1 MRRRCSRARPA
12 SRRFPWRAGQVRSL
26 RARPAPPGAGLRAG
40 RRMPG
45 ARPCSRHQPDT
56 ECPRCAL
63 CSLIVPVVS
72 QTPAG
77 AAWLP
82 RLPQRSAGATFG
94 SLSVR
99 PIRGADSKGAVLA
112 LVVLALWVVTAAAG
126 VALLSSG
133 NAARRRMAPSA
144 QLASTP
150 ARSGAVPLTADGK
163 PPPVPRTRVAAPA
176 GEHPLLEFSHPAL
189 ALSGLA
195 FWFVF
200 VLIHYRPLAW
210 ISLGILVVTL
220 SAGLSWLARQ
230 CAGRPAPAESG
241 PALPAPADH
250 AARPGRCRR
259 AHPHGAHRA
268 IRESRLSRRCP
279 MIWTHSSPPCPPAM

>member
-1 MRRRCSRARPA
+1 
-12 SRRFPWRAGQVRSL
+12 
-26 RARPAPPGAGLRAG
+26 
-40 RRMPG
+40 
-45 ARPCSRHQPDT
+45 
-56 ECPRCAL
+56 
-63 CSLIVPVVS
+63 
-72 QTPAG
+72 
-77 AAWLP
+77 
-82 RLPQRSAGATFG
+82 
-94 SLSVR
+94 
-99 PIRGADSKGAVLA
+99 LA

-133 NAARRRMAPSA
+133 NAARRRTAPSA
-144 QLASTP
+144 QLASTA

-220 SAGLSWLARQ
+220 SAGLSWLAANARAARRQ
-230 CAGRPAPAESG
+230 QK
-241 PALPAPADH
+241 
-250 AARPGRCRR
+250 AARPFPPRLI
-259 AHPHGAHRA
+259 ALHGLAA
-268 IRESRLSRRCP
+268 AVAFTLTVLTALSAS
-279 MIWTHSSPPCPPAM
+279 HG

>member
-1 MRRRCSRARPA
+1 
-12 SRRFPWRAGQVRSL
+12 
-26 RARPAPPGAGLRAG
+26 
-40 RRMPG
+40 
-45 ARPCSRHQPDT
+45 
-56 ECPRCAL
+56 
-63 CSLIVPVVS
+63 
-72 QTPAG
+72 
-77 AAWLP
+77 
-82 RLPQRSAGATFG
+82 
-94 SLSVR
+94 
-99 PIRGADSKGAVLA
+99 LA

-133 NAARRRMAPSA
+133 NAARRRTAPSV

-150 ARSGAVPLTADGK
+150 ARSGAVPLTADGR

-220 SAGLSWLARQ
+220 SAGLSWLAANARAARRQ
-230 CAGRPAPAESG
+230 QK
-241 PALPAPADH
+241 
-250 AARPGRCRR
+250 AARPFPPRLI
-259 AHPHGAHRA
+259 ALHGLAA
-268 IRESRLSRRCP
+268 AVAFTLTVLTALSAS
-279 MIWTHSSPPCPPAM
+279 HG

>member
-1 MRRRCSRARPA
+1 
-12 SRRFPWRAGQVRSL
+12 
-26 RARPAPPGAGLRAG
+26 
-40 RRMPG
+40 
-45 ARPCSRHQPDT
+45 
-56 ECPRCAL
+56 
-63 CSLIVPVVS
+63 
-72 QTPAG
+72 
-77 AAWLP
+77 
-82 RLPQRSAGATFG
+82 
-94 SLSVR
+94 
-99 PIRGADSKGAVLA
+99 LA

-220 SAGLSWLARQ
+220 SAGLSWLAANARAARRQ
-230 CAGRPAPAESG
+230 QK
-241 PALPAPADH
+241 
-250 AARPGRCRR
+250 AARPFPPRLI
-259 AHPHGAHRA
+259 ALHGLAA
-268 IRESRLSRRCP
+268 AVALTLTVLTALSAS
-279 MIWTHSSPPCPPAM
+279 HG